1 MSEKRRPSG
10 ERQLSAVLT
19 EFARTMVTDFPIEA
33 ILDRLVERIVDI
45 LPIGAAGVTLIEP
58 GANPRYIAASNR
70 SALRYEKL
78 QTELGEGPCLLA
90 YSSGEAVEVPDLRS
104 ETRFPKFTPRAL
116 DAGMKAVFTFPLYH
130 GHRRL
135 GALDLYR
142 DIPGDFTP
150 ESMSIAQTLADVASA
165 YLLNAQARED
175 LQDSSD
181 RSRQAS
187 LHDAL
192 TGLPNRVLLLE
203 RLEHAFLRSRRTK
216 KASAVYFIDLD
227 LFKAVNDTHGHGIG
241 DELLVAVARRLT
253 GLLRP
258 PDTLARL
265 AGDEYV
271 VTCEDLD
278 STSHAAAIGARMTA
292 ALNRPFALPEVE
304 VTISASIGIAYSHNG
319 EHNAEQLLHDAD
331 MAMYQAKHKGGA
343 RQQIFDPRE
352 QHITDREAGLER
364 DLHHA
369 LKNGELHLEYQPV
382 VATADGRIIGFE
394 ALLRWKHPIRGM
406 IPPTTLIPLAE
417 QSHLITDI
425 GQWVLERAWADRNRW
440 QDRRGADHLAMAV
453 NVSAHQLMSPGF
465 TADVAAILEAG
476 NTDPAL
482 FTLEITESVFV
493 QDSDRAQLVLGD
505 LKDLGVILALDDFGT
520 GYSSLNYLQRFP
532 IDIIKID
539 KAFVARLERN
549 RANHAIVEA
558 VVNLAHN
565 LGMTV
570 VAEGVETTEQHHEV
584 AELGCDS
591 CQGYYFARPMPAGD
605 VEELLRRRDDQ
616 AGNAYLPEPATSG
629 GGPSTSTL

>member
-1 MSEKRRPSG
+1 M
-10 ERQLSAVLT
+10 
-19 EFARTMVTDFPIEA
+19 
-33 ILDRLVERIVDI
+33 
-45 LPIGAAGVTLIEP
+45 
-58 GANPRYIAASNR
+58 
-70 SALRYEKL
+70 RYEKL

-90 YSSGEAVEVPDLRS
+90 YSSGEAVEVPELRN

-130 GHRRL
+130 GDRRL

-142 DIPGDFTP
+142 DTPGELTP
-150 ESMSIAQTLADVASA
+150 ESLTIAQTLADVAAA
-165 YLLNAQARED
+165 YLRNAQARED

-216 KASAVYFIDLD
+216 KASAVFFIDLD
-227 LFKAVNDTHGHGIG
+227 LFKAVNDTHGHGTG

-271 VTCEDLD
+271 AICEDLD

-292 ALNRPFALPEVE
+292 ALNRPFALSEVE
-304 VTISASIGIAYSHNG
+304 VTISASIGIAYSDDG
-319 EHNAEQLLHDAD
+319 DHNAEQLLHDAD

-352 QHITDREAGLER
+352 QHVTDRGDGLES

-369 LKNGELHLEYQPV
+369 LRSGGLHLEYQPI
-382 VATADGRIIGFE
+382 VATTDGHIIGCE
-394 ALLRWKHPIRGM
+394 ALLRWKHPTRGM

-417 QSHLITDI
+417 QSHMTSEI
-425 GQWVLERAWADRNRW
+425 GQWVLELAWTDRNRW
-440 QDRRGADHLAMAV
+440 QHKPGSDDLAMAV
-453 NVSAHQLMSPGF
+453 NVSAHQLMAPGF

-476 NTDPAL
+476 HTDPAL
-482 FTLEITESVFV
+482 LTLEITESVFV
-493 QDSDRAQLVLGD
+493 QDSDRAHLVLGD
-505 LKDLGVILALDDFGT
+505 LKDLGVMLALDDFGT
-520 GYSSLNYLQRFP
+520 GYSSLNCLQRFP
-532 IDIIKID
+532 VDIIKID
-539 KAFVARLERN
+539 KVFVAHLERN

-570 VAEGVETTEQHHEV
+570 VAEGVETIEQHHEV

-591 CQGYYFARPMPAGD
+591 CQGYYFARPMPANNID
-605 VEELLRRRDDQ
+605 YLLEQRDGQ
-616 AGNAYLPEPATSG
+616 AGNSYLPAPLQAAGATW
-629 GGPSTSTL
+629 TSVARAAH